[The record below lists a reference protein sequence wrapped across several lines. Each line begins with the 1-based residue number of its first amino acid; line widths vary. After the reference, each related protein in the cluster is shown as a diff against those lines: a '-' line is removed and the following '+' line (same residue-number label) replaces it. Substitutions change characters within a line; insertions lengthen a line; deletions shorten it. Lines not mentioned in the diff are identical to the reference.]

1 MIIADEDEYD
11 EEEDEEEEDEEDET
25 ESKTMS
31 TTGARP
37 RRMSE
42 LKIPEKTKPIPDAS
56 SLFIFSKTNRWFTAE
71 NFSFLAKNSNL
82 MDPNCEGET
91 Y

>member
-1 MIIADEDEYD
+1 MIVDDDEYD
-11 EEEDEEEEDEEDET
+11 DEEEEEEEEEDEET

-42 LKIPEKTKPIPDAS
+42 LNIPEKTKPIPDAS
-56 SLFIFSKTNRWFTAE
+56 ALFIFSKTNKYVYIS
-71 NFSFLAKNSNL
+71 FSTLHASIRFQTL
-82 MDPNCEGET
+82 